1 MSTKKTGGMAFPL
14 MSHTDCHGYRHERE
28 EGISKR
34 DYFAAQA
41 LVGLLAS
48 PSVWAAEQA
57 HGVEGI
63 AAVAFVMADAMLKER
78 AK

>member
-14 MSHTDCHGYRHERE
+14 MSHTDCHGY
-28 EGISKR
+28 SKR